1 MVYKENRG
9 FGLKILE
16 AGEYQSSELPPSWV
30 CHNWWPAV
38 QGRIVMHEDEP
49 LLF

>member
-30 CHNWWPAV
+30 YHNWWPAV